1 MDFIR
6 LTHLTRDTATV
17 ESIEVSRVMV
27 VYILL
32 ILGGALA
39 LIAGLTASRL
49 FLGIGGGIALAGL
62 TLFLIW
68 LPATLAQAGLADV
81 FGSFPHLVGSLGW
94 GWCLPLIGA
103 GLILAV
109 SLHRSRLG

>member
-1 MDFIR
+1 MDFVR
-6 LTHLTRDTATV
+6 LTDLSSDPATV
-17 ESIEVSRVMV
+17 RSSEVRHVMV

-49 FLGIGGGIALAGL
+49 FLGIGGRIALASL

-68 LPATLAQAGLADV
+68 LPAILAQADLNYVFESLAGLV
-81 FGSFPHLVGSLGW
+81 RSLNWGW
-94 GWCLPLIGA
+94 GLPIIGA
-103 GLILAV
+103 GLVLAIGF
-109 SLHRSRLG
+109 SRSRKG